1 MTQALPRL
9 AIFDLDHTLLQG
21 DTDTLWCDYLL
32 QRRLLPAH
40 FAQDNLRLQAQYRSG
55 AVSAQDFSAFYASTL
70 ACFAPQDLLQLR
82 ADFTEQVIAPCIRPQ
97 AARVLEQHRQQG
109 DVLVLS
115 SATSLFLITLTAQ
128 RLGFEHLLG
137 TTLETT
143 ADGRFT
149 GRTQGVLNMREG
161 KVIRLRAWLQTQGW
175 PDVPALWQQACFYS
189 DSINDLPLLQA
200 VGHPVAVTPD
210 PVLRQTAMDHH
221 WPILSLS

>member
-1 MTQALPRL
+1 MAQAFSRL

-32 QRRLLPAH
+32 QRSLLPAH
-40 FAQDNLRLQAQYRSG
+40 FAQDNLHLQAQYRSG
-55 AVSAQDFSAFYASTL
+55 EVSAQDFSAFYARTL
-70 ACFAPQDLLQLR
+70 AGFAPHDLLQLR
-82 ADFTEQVIAPCIRPQ
+82 ADFTQHVIAPCIKPQ

-115 SATSLFLITLTAQ
+115 SATSHFLITLTGQ
-128 RLGFEHLLG
+128 LLGFEHLLG
-137 TTLETT
+137 TMLETD
-143 ADGRFT
+143 AEGRFT

-161 KVIRLRAWLQTQGW
+161 KLTCLRAWLQAQGW
-175 PDVPALWQQACFYS
+175 TDMPELWQQACFYS

-200 VGHPVAVTPD
+200 VGHPVAVDPD
-210 PVLRQTAMDHH
+210 PALRQTALDRH